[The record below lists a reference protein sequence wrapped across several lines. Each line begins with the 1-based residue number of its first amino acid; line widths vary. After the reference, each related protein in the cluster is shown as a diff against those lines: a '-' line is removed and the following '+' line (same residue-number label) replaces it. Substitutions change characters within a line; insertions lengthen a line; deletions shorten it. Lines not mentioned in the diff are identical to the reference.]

1 MVNKRSFFGG
11 HPSYFRQEIIPILR
25 IFEIRRKRILR
36 KIIKIVFFISLL
48 TITIFILLSFELI
61 YPTLAVVLLP
71 VVVAIFAFAYRQLT
85 KEYKEEFKK
94 QVITAVVNFFDSTL
108 QYDPHGLVSESQFLQ
123 SGLFDASPDRYRGE
137 DRVSGVLDK
146 TRIEF
151 SEIHAEY
158 KSQRVDSDGSTHTS
172 WHTIFKG
179 LFFVADFNKQIKGT
193 TVVLPD
199 VAERLFGGLG
209 KFLQNIQKIGRHPE
223 LITLEDPAFEKYF
236 VVYGDDQ
243 NEARYILTP
252 NLMERIVSFRERTG
266 QKIRLSFCGQNVYLA
281 IPSDHDMFEASVFRT
296 LWSKSLIKSY
306 VDDMAM
312 AIGVVEELNLNRRVW
327 TKG

>member
-1 MVNKRSFFGG
+1 MVNTRSFFGG

-25 IFEIRRKRILR
+25 ILERRRKRILR
-36 KIIKIVFFISLL
+36 EIIKIVFFIALL
-48 TITIFILLSFELI
+48 IIALVILLSFELI
-61 YPTLAVVLLP
+61 HPIVAFVFLQL
-71 VVVAIFAFAYRQLT
+71 VVAFFVFAYRQLT

-108 QYDPHGLVSESQFLQ
+108 QYDPNGLVSESQFLQ
-123 SGLFDASPDRYRGE
+123 SCLFNTSPDRYRGE

-151 SEIHAEY
+151 SEVHAEY
-158 KSQRVDSDGSTHTS
+158 RSQSVDSDGSRHNS

-223 LITLEDPAFEKYF
+223 LITLEDPTFEKYF

-252 NLMERIVSFRERTG
+252 NLMERIVSFRQRTG
-266 QKIRLSFCGQNVYLA
+266 QKLLLSFCGENVYLA

-296 LWSKSLIKSY
+296 LWSKTLIKSY

-312 AIGVVEELNLNRRVW
+312 AIGVVEELNLNRRIW
-327 TKG
+327 TKV